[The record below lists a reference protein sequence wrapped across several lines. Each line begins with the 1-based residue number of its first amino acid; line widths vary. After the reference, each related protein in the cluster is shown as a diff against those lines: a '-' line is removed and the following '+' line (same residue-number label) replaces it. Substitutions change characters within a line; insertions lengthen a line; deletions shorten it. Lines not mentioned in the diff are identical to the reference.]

1 MFNFKNLRINSIIVF
16 KEDTNEVVAKIKES
30 SFETREGFKVLLD
43 SYSEEKDEN
52 WLVKEKT
59 IVYLKNNPSQTFLV
73 SEANSRSFT
82 LIKLT
87 IVDDE
92 LALDNELV
100 LTYPNNKMLYTLEDL
115 GLVILNSED

>member
-1 MFNFKNLRINSIIVF
+1 MFNFKDLRINSIIVF
-16 KEDTNEVVAKIKES
+16 KEDTNEVIAKIKES

-87 IVDDE
+87 IIDDE

>member
-1 MFNFKNLRINSIIVF
+1 MFNFKDLRINSIIVF
-16 KEDTNEVVAKIKES
+16 KEDTNEVIAKIKES

-82 LIKLT
+82 LIKL
-87 IVDDE
+87 
-92 LALDNELV
+92 
-100 LTYPNNKMLYTLEDL
+100 
-115 GLVILNSED
+115 

>member
-16 KEDTNEVVAKIKES
+16 KEDTNEVIAKIKES

-59 IVYLKNNPSQTFLV
+59 IIYLKNNPSQTFLV

>member
-16 KEDTNEVVAKIKES
+16 KEDTNEVIAKIKES

-100 LTYPNNKMLYTLEDL
+100 LTYPNNRMLYTLEDL